1 MFVLPRTTLLRYSFE
16 ERYSWKVLPSA
27 HNATCRKIAARVSGI
42 APSARGSS
50 TCVCVPT
57 VYTTAR
63 IAGKPATS
71 PSLGAV
77 VTELKNLHLLI
88 DADMRLA
95 AAVGGVAHH
104 LADAAGL
111 EIAAVNRL
119 QAAVI
124 AACQEAF
131 KQLTLEHPHLEITFA
146 RFPDRIEVV
155 LSHKGEGAPA
165 AGVEPIA
172 GPDGQSGGD
181 SSDPG
186 ALAGVDRV
194 QYETHGGESVTRLT
208 KYLGKVAPG
217 I

>member
-1 MFVLPRTTLLRYSFE
+1 M
-16 ERYSWKVLPSA
+16 A
-27 HNATCRKIAARVSGI
+27 
-42 APSARGSS
+42 
-50 TCVCVPT
+50 
-57 VYTTAR
+57 
-63 IAGKPATS
+63 
-71 PSLGAV
+71 
-77 VTELKNLHLLI
+77 TELKNLHLLI

-124 AACQEAF
+124 AACTEAF
-131 KQLTLEHPHLEITFA
+131 KHLALQHPHLEIDFA

-155 LSHKGEGAPA
+155 LSHEGEAAPA

-172 GPDGQSGGD
+172 APDRQRGGD

-186 ALAGVDRV
+186 AFAGVDRV

-208 KYLGKVAPG
+208 KFLGKVAPG